1 MAIAPDTASN
11 ILIALVNKR
20 HVFDFATYL
29 RGQWESIPEP
39 EAFVISDSLYTAFEQ
54 FLQGKDYEYITES
67 DKLLKDFKEKAT
79 KEKYFDA
86 VAKEYEAL
94 VARKQTDKS
103 KDLRKHRREISEYLK
118 QEIVARYY
126 FQKGRLRATFAGIP
140 RSKGPCLCLRILP
153 RTSRFY
159 GYLDMEDWALLVGLG
174 MVAGLVGGLFGVG
187 EGLFTCLC

>member
-1 MAIAPDTASN
+1 MVYDAGGVTPDVVIAPDTASN
-11 ILIALVNKR
+11 ILSALVNKR

-39 EAFVISDSLYTAFEQ
+39 EDFVISDSLYTAFEQ

-126 FQKGRLRATFAGIP
+126 FQKGRLRATFAGDP
-140 RSKGPCLCLRILP
+140 EVQRAL
-153 RTSRFY
+153 
-159 GYLDMEDWALLVGLG
+159 ALLADPAAYKQMLRVP
-174 MVAGLVGGLFGVG
+174 
-187 EGLFTCLC
+187 